1 MEDNPSNEF
10 PCRREGCT
18 ETVRYVPMKVPGA
31 LKGSQQAEPRSTV
44 VYLRCGN
51 GHVHPY
57 EVVIAATSNG

>member
-1 MEDNPSNEF
+1 MEGDPSNQF
-10 PCRREGCT
+10 PCKREGCT

-31 LKGSQQAEPRSTV
+31 LKDRKQEENRRTV

-57 EVVIAATSNG
+57 EVLIGAAADG

>member
-1 MEDNPSNEF
+1 MEDNPPNEF
-10 PCRREGCT
+10 PCKREGCT
-18 ETVRYVPMKVPGA
+18 ETVRYVAMKVPGA
-31 LKGSQQAEPRSTV
+31 LKDSQQAERRSTV